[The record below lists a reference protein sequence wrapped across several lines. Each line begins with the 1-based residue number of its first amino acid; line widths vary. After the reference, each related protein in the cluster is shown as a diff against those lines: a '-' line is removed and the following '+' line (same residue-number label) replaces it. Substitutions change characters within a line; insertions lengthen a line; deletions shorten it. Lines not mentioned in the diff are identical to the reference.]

1 MNKPSDPIERNN
13 AARIADALERIAAAL
28 EKLAE
33 AGTGSVRVKT
43 ESDDDP
49 VIIASDVAT
58 PKDIADENH
67 TAENGDI
74 DSGNDIPDENKI
86 TSEDYRIED
95 EGISSDEAQISSQY
109 DADDDNQEESPE
121 EKRRHPR
128 KPCSI
133 VVDYAS
139 RDRAFRDYIRDISSG
154 GVFIET
160 SKEFSIGDEIMMT
173 FSISSKQKPFK
184 FTGQVVRITKK
195 GIGVK
200 FKKNLRSERSP

>member
-1 MNKPSDPIERNN
+1 MNKPPDCIERDT
-13 AARIADALERIAAAL
+13 AVQSRIADALERIAAAL
-28 EKLAE
+28 EKLAD
-33 AGTGSVRVKT
+33 AGTGSVRVRT
-43 ESDDDP
+43 ASDDDP
-49 VIIASDVAT
+49 VIIASDVAA
-58 PKDIADENH
+58 PEDIADENH

-86 TSEDYRIED
+86 TSENYRIEED
-95 EGISSDEAQISSQY
+95 GSPSDEAQISSQD
-109 DADDDNQEESPE
+109 DAESDNQESPE

-173 FSISSKQKPFK
+173 FSISSKQRPFK
-184 FTGQVVRITKK
+184 FTGQVVRITDN

-200 FKKNLRSERSP
+200 FKKKFTK

>member
-1 MNKPSDPIERNN
+1 MNKPPDCIERDT
-13 AARIADALERIAAAL
+13 AVQSRIADALERIAAAL
-28 EKLAE
+28 EKLAD
-33 AGTGSVRVKT
+33 AGTGPGRVRT
-43 ESDDDP
+43 ASDDDP
-49 VIIASDVAT
+49 VIIASDVAA
-58 PKDIADENH
+58 PEDIADENH

-86 TSEDYRIED
+86 TSEDYRIEED
-95 EGISSDEAQISSQY
+95 GSPSDEAQISSQD
-109 DADDDNQEESPE
+109 DAESDNQESPE

-173 FSISSKQKPFK
+173 FSISSKQRPFK
-184 FTGQVVRITKK
+184 FTGQVVRITDN

-200 FKKNLRSERSP
+200 FKKKFTK